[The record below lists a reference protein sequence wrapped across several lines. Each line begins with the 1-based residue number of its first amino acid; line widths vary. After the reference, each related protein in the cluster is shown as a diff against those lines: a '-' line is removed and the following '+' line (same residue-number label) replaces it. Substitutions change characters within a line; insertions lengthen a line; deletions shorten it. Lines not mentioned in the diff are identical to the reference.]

1 MVESSSDKYLQ
12 NRKLADDPDSM
23 LELQGVPWLK
33 RKIIL
38 LATVTLSIKE
48 YLDDNYI
55 THIDL
60 EQTATGGIQ
69 GTTELRIL
77 DWSENSHVDHIFGT
91 LKSQNRWVSN
101 LKTVQSGKGGPLHP
115 YLTEGWFVEKVGPNK
130 ESFLQNWVVNEEN
143 GWTVEQIWG
152 FTKIKGKRY
161 KTRKIVVTKGEKV
174 LPLTLVYGWKGKPE
188 Q

>member
-48 YLDDNYI
+48 YLDCNYI

-77 DWSENSHVDHIFGT
+77 DWSENSHFDHIFGT

-101 LKTVQSGKGGPLHP
+101 LKTV
-115 YLTEGWFVEKVGPNK
+115 PNPWAPP
-130 ESFLQNWVVNEEN
+130 S
-143 GWTVEQIWG
+143 
-152 FTKIKGKRY
+152 
-161 KTRKIVVTKGEKV
+161 
-174 LPLTLVYGWKGKPE
+174 
-188 Q
+188 